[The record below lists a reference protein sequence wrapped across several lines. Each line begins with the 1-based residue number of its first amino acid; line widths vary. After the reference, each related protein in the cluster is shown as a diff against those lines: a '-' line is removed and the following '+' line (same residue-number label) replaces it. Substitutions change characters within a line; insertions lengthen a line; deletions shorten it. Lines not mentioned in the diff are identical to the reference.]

1 MPDARRCRR
10 LLNRTAA
17 PAALAL
23 LAQSAAP
30 AAAQRSFGPG
40 TCGPIDPVYVR
51 TATETGGQPFPMA
64 PSELAAAGTI
74 MSESSRSDA
83 AMLLWA
89 SGTAADASGSLEVPV
104 DTSITRVTF
113 AVTFDARGG
122 GVEIVRPDGAVV
134 QPGAT
139 AGDAVLN
146 CARILS
152 VDAPAAGVW
161 RIRPAPTGRYW
172 LVVHGRSLRDISSAE
187 FVRAGGRPGHE
198 GLFRIHGMPI
208 AGRPAMLRVRLDEP
222 EAVPPSFVLL
232 SIGGRQIR
240 RVTLQRLVADDEFVG
255 EIALPDVPFRV
266 AVTGTD
272 AAGVPYQRL
281 HKGLF
286 RAESLEVIPDAPDS
300 IPAGRDAPVAFLL
313 RNHGTRAR
321 YRIVATAGAEILTRV
336 EPAVV
341 DLDAHREQRIIIWLP
356 AATVDA
362 AGTSV
367 ELLVVASREDPALS
381 SGNSAIHRLAVER
394 RY

>member
-1 MPDARRCRR
+1 MLEASPCRR
-10 LLNRTAA
+10 RLNRTAA
-17 PAALAL
+17 LSGL
-23 LAQSAAP
+23 VILVMSAAP

-40 TCGPIDPVYVR
+40 NCGPIDPVYVR
-51 TATETGGQPFPMA
+51 TANETGGQPFPMA
-64 PSELAAAGTI
+64 PSELAAAGAI

-89 SGTAADASGSLEVPV
+89 SGTAADVSGGLEVPV
-104 DTSITRVTF
+104 DTSIARVTF

-122 GVEIVRPDGAVV
+122 GVEIVRPDGAIV

-152 VDAPAAGVW
+152 VDAPAAGAW

-172 LVVHGRSLRDISSAE
+172 LVVHGRTRRDISSAE

-208 AGRPAMLRVRLDEP
+208 AGRPAVLRVRLDEP

-232 SIGGRQIR
+232 SIGGRPIR
-240 RVTLQRLVADDEFVG
+240 RVTLERLADDEFAG
-255 EIALPDVPFRV
+255 EIVLPDVPFRV
-266 AVTGTD
+266 AIAGTD

-286 RAESLEVIPDAPDS
+286 RAESLEVIPDAADS
-300 IPAGRDAPVAFLL
+300 IPAGRDAQVAFVL

-321 YRIVATAGAEILTRV
+321 YRIVATAGAEILKRV

-341 DLDAHREQRIIIWLP
+341 DLDAHREQRIVVWLP

-367 ELLVVASREDPALS
+367 ELVVVASREDPALS
-381 SGNSAIHRLAVER
+381 SGNSAIHRLTVER
-394 RY
+394 RH